1 MMRTER
7 LIALFGILAG
17 LFATAMAGV
26 GFSTGVT
33 QEYFEFIHPADEYAR
48 QLMKQAVQ
56 LRILFTLD
64 NFFLLSYSSFFLW
77 FLVERRGKVDDLPR
91 VVLAFFLLMAALL
104 DAIENFHILA
114 MLSRAELG
122 TLPSDGEISLQIH
135 AERREIHG
143 RLFRGDRVRHHLS
156 ARHALGLLRRS
167 EHSHHLPDR
176 GRAGLHGACPLVRFM
191 RAGAVSVLRARLLP
205 ERGCVLEPR
214 DGCGT
219 MKRRD
224 PQMAQISLI

>member
-1 MMRTER
+1 MRTER

-48 QLMKQAVQ
+48 QLMKQAGE

-77 FLVERRGKVDDLPR
+77 FFVERRGKVDDLPR
-91 VVLAFFLLMAALL
+91 VVLAFFLLLAAAL

-122 TLPSDGEISLQIH
+122 TLPSDGEISLQYI
-135 AERREIHG
+135 
-143 RLFRGDRVRHHLS
+143 LS
-156 ARHALGLLRRS
+156 AVKFTAGYFVAIGFGIIYPRDTLLACCVGASTAIIFPIVGVLVFTAPAPWADLCALGRFLFFVLGYYLS
-167 EHSHHLPDR
+167 AVVYWNR
-176 GRAGLHGACPLVRFM
+176 GTVA
-191 RAGAVSVLRARLLP
+191 AR
-205 ERGCVLEPR
+205 
-214 DGCGT
+214 
-219 MKRRD
+219 
-224 PQMAQISLI
+224 